1 VPANDSI
8 ILHNESDE
16 LLNALTFLINPIRVL
31 FLRKDQGLT
40 EMLQDLAVLDSRF
53 QHDMVKEVDWTRSLS
68 TDFSFRRGLGQTDLA
83 ALATSITEEDKIH
96 FDRLCGADFWPL
108 ASGGLYSV
116 DERLL
121 KLSDDV
127 RACATADTDLIG
139 PIAEVILVR

>member
-1 VPANDSI
+1 VPADDSN
-8 ILHNESDE
+8 ILRNESAE

-31 FLRKDQGLT
+31 FVRKDQGLT
-40 EMLQDLAVLDSRF
+40 EMLQDLAVLNSRF
-53 QHDMVKEVDWTRSLS
+53 QHDMVKEVDWTRPLS

-83 ALATSITEEDKIH
+83 AFASSITGEDKVH

-108 ASGGLYSV
+108 ASGDLYSI

-127 RACATADTDLIG
+127 RACATADTDLLG
-139 PIAEVILVR
+139 PIAKVIMVR